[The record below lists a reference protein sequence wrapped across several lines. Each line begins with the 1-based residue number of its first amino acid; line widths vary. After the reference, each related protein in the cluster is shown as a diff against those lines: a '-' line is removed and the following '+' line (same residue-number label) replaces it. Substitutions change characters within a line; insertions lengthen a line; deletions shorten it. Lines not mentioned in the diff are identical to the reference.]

1 MNRILNPRRT
11 ASPLRRPGPRETE
24 VSGDAFARLPRGTRL
39 TAFLSAALLLL
50 FSAGPSV
57 SSAEEP
63 SDVPAAETT
72 AAGTETPPPAPAKA
86 YVLVTTASQM
96 GFLPL
101 PETEDYLF
109 PLTQT
114 LPDGTV
120 AENVIHVSP
129 DGVWME
135 SSNCE
140 NQDCVQEG
148 TVTLENRR
156 DRILGNWII
165 CLPHQLTLQLLTPE
179 EVLAMMTD
187 SSSAENP

>member
-39 TAFLSAALLLL
+39 TAFLSAALLVL
-50 FSAGPSV
+50 FSAVPSV
-57 SSAEEP
+57 SSAEESP
-63 SDVPAAETT
+63 GVSGA
-72 AAGTETPPPAPAKA
+72 ETPPPAPAKA

-101 PETEDYLF
+101 PEEEDYLF
-109 PLTQT
+109 PLTQA

-179 EVLAMMTD
+179 EVLAMMTE
-187 SSSAENP
+187 SSAAENP